1 MKKTEEKVIKFIAAS
16 SLIEKGD
23 KILVALSGGPDSVFL
38 LHFLNK
44 YQRKYKIE
52 LGAFHLNHKLR
63 GKAADQDEK
72 FCGKF
77 CDKLKIKYFSS
88 VKNVQAFAKKNKISV
103 EEAGRIIRY
112 KLLKEISNKHNYSK
126 ITTAH
131 IQDDNTETVFLNLIK
146 GSGITGM
153 SGIPAQ
159 RENII
164 RPVLCLSKD
173 EILDYLHFHKISYRI
188 DESNLSE
195 DYERNYLRKQIIP
208 FIKERLNPSLDETV
222 FNSSLV
228 FQSVKD
234 FFDKNVSEFLN
245 HVVTFD
251 DQSLTINI
259 KFLPDFHKSIIT
271 ESIREAVRN
280 KWEVNLN
287 FSDVTRILEL
297 TNKQSGLTIE
307 LSENLVVLK
316 DRRKLII
323 KKKSSI
329 IDAKKV
335 CIKVGESL
343 ETDNGAI
350 SIKEFNKNK
359 IKYSADSNIEYISGD
374 NLSKKLIIR
383 KWQNGDKFIPLGMKG
398 EKKVSD
404 FLIDI
409 KMSRLEKQNQ
419 FVLVDGDKIIWLIG
433 KRVDNRFKITDETK
447 KVLQLCWKPN
457 KTL

>member
-1 MKKTEEKVIKFIAAS
+1 VKKTEEKVIKFITAY

-38 LHFLNK
+38 LHFLSK
-44 YQRKYKIE
+44 YQRKYRIE
-52 LGAFHLNHKLR
+52 LGAFHLNHQLR
-63 GKAADQDEK
+63 GKAAEQDEK

-77 CDKLKIKYFSS
+77 CNKLKIKYFSS

-112 KLLKEISNKHNYSK
+112 KLLKELFVKHNYSK
-126 ITTAH
+126 ISTAH

-173 EILDYLHFHKISYRI
+173 EILDYLHFYGISYRI

-208 FIKERLNPSLDETV
+208 FIKERLNPSLDETI

-228 FQSVKD
+228 FQTVKD
-234 FFDKNVSEFLN
+234 FFDKKVSEFLN
-245 HVVTFD
+245 QVIASD
-251 DQSLTINI
+251 DKSLTINI
-259 KFLPDFHKSIIT
+259 NSFPGIHRSIVT

-280 KWEVNLN
+280 KWEVSLN
-287 FSDVTRILEL
+287 YSDVKRILEL
-297 TNKQSGLTIE
+297 ANKQSGVAIE
-307 LSENLVVLK
+307 LSGNLIALK
-316 DRRKLII
+316 DREKLII
-323 KKKSSI
+323 KKKSSVI
-329 IDAKKV
+329 TTKKIF
-335 CIKVGESL
+335 IKVGETL
-343 ETDNGAI
+343 KTNRGAI
-350 SIKEFNKNK
+350 SIKEFDKNK
-359 IKYSADSNIEYISGD
+359 IKYNADSNIEYVSGD
-374 NLSKKLIIR
+374 SISKKLLVR
-383 KWQNGDKFIPLGMKG
+383 KWQNGDKFIPLGMDG
-398 EKKVSD
+398 EKKISD
-404 FLIDI
+404 FIIDI
-409 KMSRLEKQNQ
+409 KMNRLEKQNQ
-419 FVLVDGDKIIWLIG
+419 FVLIDGDQIIWLIG
-433 KRVDNRFKITDETK
+433 KRIDNRFKITEETK
-447 KVLQLCWKPN
+447 KVLQLCWKPV